1 MHVEMRM
8 LRALVMVEAH
18 GSIGG
23 AAQALAF
30 SPAAVSAHLRALEKA
45 CGTPL
50 VERTGSGTRL
60 TSAGRRAV
68 PIARLILVAA
78 QELQRLET
86 SAQSVRG
93 TPGPPGRRPAGDVRA
108 TARHDTPGSTGSA
121 AVTRNRGTSQEQC

>member
-8 LRALVMVEAH
+8 LRALVMVEAQ

-30 SPAAVSAHLRALEKA
+30 SPAAVSAHLRALEKV
-45 CGTPL
+45 CGTRL

-78 QELQRLET
+78 QELQRLEA
-86 SAQSVRG
+86 SAQS
-93 TPGPPGRRPAGDVRA
+93 GPAVPAPQGRRPAGDGRA
-108 TARHDTPGSTGSA
+108 RSRHDAAGSGSSA
-121 AVTRNRGTSQEQC
+121 ASTRKRGTSQEES

>member
-8 LRALVMVEAH
+8 LRALVMVEAQ

-30 SPAAVSAHLRALEKA
+30 SPAAVSAHLRALEKE
-45 CGTPL
+45 CGARL

-60 TSAGRRAV
+60 TAAGRRAV

-78 QELQRLET
+78 QELQRLES
-86 SAQSVRG
+86 SARSG
-93 TPGPPGRRPAGDVRA
+93 PAAPGSRGRRPGGDVGA
-108 TARHDTPGSTGSA
+108 TQPHGA
-121 AVTRNRGTSQEQC
+121 ASDGGAPATTRKRGTSQEQS

>member
-18 GSIGG
+18 GSVGG

-45 CGTPL
+45 CGTRL
-50 VERTGSGTRL
+50 VERTGAGTRL

-78 QELQRLET
+78 QELQRLEA
-86 SAQSVRG
+86 SAQSGPAV
-93 TPGPPGRRPAGDVRA
+93 PGPQGRRPAGDVRA
-108 TARHDTPGSTGSA
+108 TARHDAAGSNGPVA
-121 AVTRNRGTSQEQC
+121 NTRKRGTSQEQC

>member
-8 LRALVMVEAH
+8 LRALVMVEAQ

-30 SPAAVSAHLRALEKA
+30 SPAAVSAHLRALEKE
-45 CGTPL
+45 CGTRL

-60 TSAGRRAV
+60 TAAGRRAV

-78 QELQRLET
+78 QELQRLEA
-86 SAQSVRG
+86 SVQS
-93 TPGPPGRRPAGDVRA
+93 GPAGPRPQGRRPRGDVPGA
-108 TARHDTPGSTGSA
+108 ARPDVDGSGRSA
-121 AVTRNRGTSQEQC
+121 ASTKKRGTSQEQS